1 MKTEKNLRWWSQ
13 REFSSQSR
21 LGALAVEGFFFVILL
36 PTGMRRAGDRLDR
49 RLKLPRFCLPAIGK
63 VLSLLLAA
71 GGLIFAL
78 WSIRDQFERGRG
90 TPVPAMP
97 TQELITDGPYA
108 HSRNP
113 MALGTL
119 LLYLGMGL
127 WSGSISMIAL
137 VLAFFGLLLVYIKR
151 VEEREMEARFGDA
164 YRAYRRET
172 PFLLPRLGRRAVS
185 NERSIGDA
193 LS

>member
-13 REFSSQSR
+13 REFSPQSR
-21 LGALAVEGFFFVILL
+21 LVGLAVEGVFFVILL
-36 PTGMRRAGDRLDR
+36 PLGMRRAGDRLDR
-49 RLKLPRFCLPAIGK
+49 RLMLSRFSLPAVGK
-63 VLSLLLAA
+63 GLSLLLAA